1 MGSTPRGVR
10 CVKKRPVSDL
20 VLTATTIKTVKML
33 CHTVHNVYKNCL
45 QDGVGTS
52 PGATINSWKKKKILE
67 LIIYDLQGWAS
78 VLFNRTFRSLRSFPF
93 FVKKRNDLCVL
104 FRSL

>member
-52 PGATINSWKKKKILE
+52 PGATINSWKKTNKNLAKFIYIFAINIKKNFAT
-67 LIIYDLQGWAS
+67 Y
-78 VLFNRTFRSLRSFPF
+78 
-93 FVKKRNDLCVL
+93 FV
-104 FRSL
+104 